1 VYKKLKIFLKKKLV
15 SYKYIISE
23 FFWKIRLS
31 AIIFLLGKKSKIGK
45 VLTGIKT
52 KGYYV
57 IENYFSDEEVNSI
70 KKICFDKLNSIP
82 EGYFFNRKDNEYI
95 ENLEIPEKKIAVERM
110 SGSIKLKRLQNTSI
124 YLDRVSKNFFLLFL
138 AFVQLFEFRKK
149 ALLIFSWSHD
159 GTVENL
165 KVPGSACDKQNIA
178 GELHY
183 DTYYHSLKA
192 FTPLE
197 DVTLENGPFA
207 YLEGSANDKSL
218 FDNYI
223 NSFNAK
229 YNLSCNNEK
238 SHLVSRDFI
247 KNNNYE
253 NKIFYG
259 TQKKGDLVIMD
270 TKGVHCATN
279 LKKGQRQLFWFYY

>member
-1 VYKKLKIFLKKKLV
+1 MYKKILF
-15 SYKYIISE
+15 YKYIISE
-23 FFWKIRLS
+23 IFWKIRLS
-31 AIIFLLGKKSKIGK
+31 VLIFLLGKKSKLGK
-45 VLTGIKT
+45 VLIGIKT

-57 IENYFSDEEVNSI
+57 LENYFSYEEISSI
-70 KKICFDKLNSIP
+70 KKICFDNLNSIP
-82 EGYFFNRKDNEYI
+82 DSYLSNYKGNEYI
-95 ENLEIPEKKIAVERM
+95 ANLEIPEKKIVIERM
-110 SGSIKLKRLQNTSI
+110 SGSIKLKGLQNTCV
-124 YLDRVSKNFFLLFL
+124 YLDSVSKISFLLFL
-138 AFVQLFEFRKK
+138 AFIQLFEFRKK

-159 GTVENL
+159 GTAKNL
-165 KVPGSACDKQNIA
+165 KVPGSVCDKQNIA
-178 GELHY
+178 GELHF

-207 YLEGSANDKSL
+207 YLEGSANDKAL
-218 FDNYI
+218 FDNYLNTLNLKNNLSI
-223 NSFNAK
+223 NSDK
-229 YNLSCNNEK
+229 P
-238 SHLVSRDFI
+238 HQVSRDFI

-270 TKGVHCATN
+270 TKGIHFASN

>member
-1 VYKKLKIFLKKKLV
+1 MYKKILF
-15 SYKYIISE
+15 YKYIISE
-23 FFWKIRLS
+23 IFWKIRLS
-31 AIIFLLGKKSKIGK
+31 VLIFLLGKKSKLGK
-45 VLTGIKT
+45 VLIGIKT

-57 IENYFSDEEVNSI
+57 LENYFSYEEISSI
-70 KKICFDKLNSIP
+70 KKICFDNLNSIP
-82 EGYFFNRKDNEYI
+82 DSYLSNYKGNEYI
-95 ENLEIPEKKIAVERM
+95 ANLEIPEKKIAVERM
-110 SGSIKLKRLQNTSI
+110 SGSIKLKGLQNTSV
-124 YLDRVSKNFFLLFL
+124 YLDSVSKISFLLFL
-138 AFVQLFEFRKK
+138 AFIQLFEFRKK

-159 GTVENL
+159 GTAKNL
-165 KVPGSACDKQNIA
+165 KVPGSVCDKQNIA
-178 GELHY
+178 GELHF

-207 YLEGSANDKSL
+207 YLEGSANDKAL
-218 FDNYI
+218 FDNYLNTLNLKNNLSI
-223 NSFNAK
+223 NSDK
-229 YNLSCNNEK
+229 P
-238 SHLVSRDFI
+238 HQVSRDFI

-270 TKGVHCATN
+270 TKGIHFASN